1 MIKKINFFFNPVTH
15 TFKFFKIY
23 LQTLSEAGFRCF
35 GTDLVGHGLS
45 DTIEGHKAYIP
56 DFVSCRQGSFGLETL
71 AF

>member
-1 MIKKINFFFNPVTH
+1 MVVRHDKKSVFSNPVTH
-15 TFKFFKIY
+15 TIY